1 MNNYVGYKRL
11 YINPIGTSHYYLYLV
26 YGKETTLIGK
36 WYIPSIILSNVGA
49 SRAGKIRNKASWK
62 NMRNISMRN
71 HINMRNNLA
80 CVYIFKNWKLLSQLR
95 ENVKF
100 LINKFYI

>member
-11 YINPIGTSHYYLYLV
+11 YINPIGTSHHDLYLV

-49 SRAGKIRNKASWK
+49 SRAEKIRNKASWK
-62 NMRNISMRN
+62 NMRNKIRFEIMREILRR
-71 HINMRNNLA
+71 HCSILA
-80 CVYIFKNWKLLSQLR
+80 TYCSIFEPACPSPTFMLAA
-95 ENVKF
+95 
-100 LINKFYI
+100 